1 MSAESILQLI
11 SSRGPQVPTQ
21 IAQAIGTDSII
32 ASAHLSEL
40 SSRGKVKISRIKVG
54 SSPLYYLP
62 GQEEKLQDFVENLH
76 DKEKKAYDLLS
87 EEKIVRDIEQE
98 PVIRVA
104 LRDIKDFAVP
114 LEVQRGERKEI
125 FWKWFLLSSEEAQV
139 KITELLAGG
148 QEGVVKPEV
157 EREEVAV
164 ETEVEPAEMQVQKE
178 DQETLVVEQP
188 AVKESVVETPI
199 AKPKVQ
205 IKTTPAPKTPKED
218 IDFSGII
225 SEFFSSNEISI
236 SKKEVLKKTEIDY
249 VVKIPSAVG
258 EMEYYC
264 KTRKK
269 KSINDADLASA
280 FAQGQ
285 LRKLP
290 VLFLTTGKLTKR
302 AKEMLES
309 DFKGIQV
316 REL

>member
-1 MSAESILQLI
+1 MSAEAILQLI

-21 IAQAIGTDSII
+21 IAQAIGTNSII

-40 SSRGKVKISRIKVG
+40 KARGKIKISGLKVG

-62 GQEEKLQDFVENLH
+62 GQEEQLQGFADNLH

-87 EEKIVRDIEQE
+87 EKKIIRDIEQE

-104 LRDIKDFAVP
+104 LRGIKDFAVP
-114 LEVQRGERKEI
+114 LEVQRGETTEL
-125 FWKWFLLSSEEAQV
+125 FWKWFLLPSEDAQSIINEMLGAVQKKPKKVAPPKKQAEKKPVVEKVREPETKQADQKKLV
-139 KITELLAGG
+139 KE
-148 QEGVVKPEV
+148 EKPEAKARVRKQAEDVDFV
-157 EREEVAV
+157 EV
-164 ETEVEPAEMQVQKE
+164 
-178 DQETLVVEQP
+178 
-188 AVKESVVETPI
+188 I
-199 AKPKVQ
+199 
-205 IKTTPAPKTPKED
+205 
-218 IDFSGII
+218 SG
-225 SEFFSSNEISI
+225 FFSSNKIVVL
-236 SKKEVLKKTEIDY
+236 KKEVLKKTEVDY
-249 VVKIPSAVG
+249 LVTIPSAVG
-258 EMEYYC
+258 DVEYYC

-302 AKEMLES
+302 AREMLET